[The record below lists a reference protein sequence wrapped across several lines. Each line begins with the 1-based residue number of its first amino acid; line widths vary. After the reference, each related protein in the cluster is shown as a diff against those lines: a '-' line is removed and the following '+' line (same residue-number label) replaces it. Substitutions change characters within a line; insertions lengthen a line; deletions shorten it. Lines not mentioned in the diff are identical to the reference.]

1 MQNRA
6 IKYRIYPS
14 AEQKILFAKTFGCCR
29 KIWNLMLADKI
40 TYYQQ
45 TKKML
50 QTTPA
55 QYKKAYPYLKEADS
69 LALANVQL
77 HLQTAYKNFFRAP
90 SFGFPKF
97 KSKKNPV
104 KSYTTN
110 SVNGNILLKEGK
122 LKLPK
127 TGWIRIRQHRKIRK
141 DGCLKGASVCLEAD
155 GRYYVSLL
163 YFCEEKPVEIRNI
176 RQAVGLDFS
185 MKELYVDSNGKH
197 VGYPHYFR
205 NSEEK
210 LAKAQ
215 RKLSHCRKGSNR
227 YKKQQKKVA
236 RIHTHIAHQRKD
248 YLHKESRKITNFYDI
263 VCIEDLDLKT
273 MSGEHHFG
281 KSVHDNGWRMITDF
295 LQYKLER
302 EVKKLVRIDRW
313 YPSSRTCSC
322 CGKIKHDLKLEER
335 VYLCN
340 CGNRMDRD
348 ENAAINICREGLR
361 ISGIILEKSEKAS

>member
-1 MQNRA
+1 MLINIRELDNNA
-6 IKYRIYPS
+6 HSVFLLYYHLILVVKYRKKVLNDPISGRAREIFEYIAPKYHITL
-14 AEQKILFAKTFGCCR
+14 EE
-29 KIWNLMLADKI
+29 WNHDEDHVHIMFRAHPKSELSKFI
-40 TYYQQ
+40 
-45 TKKML
+45 
-50 QTTPA
+50 
-55 QYKKAYPYLKEADS
+55 
-69 LALANVQL
+69 N
-77 HLQTAYKNFFRAP
+77 AYKSASSRLI
-90 SFGFPKF
+90 
-97 KSKKNPV
+97 KKEYP
-104 KSYTTN
+104 
-110 SVNGNILLKEGK
+110 E
-122 LKLPK
+122 
-127 TGWIRIRQHRKIRK
+127 IRQHRKIRK
-141 DGCLKGASVCLEAD
+141 DACLKGASVCLEAD

-163 YFCEEKPVEIRNI
+163 YFCEEKPVETRNI

-197 VGYPHYFR
+197 AGYPHYFR

-281 KSVHDNGWRMITDF
+281 KSVHDNGWRMFTDF

-302 EVKKLVRIDRW
+302 EGKKLVRIDRW

-335 VYLCN
+335 VYLCS

-348 ENAAINICREGLR
+348 ENAAANICREGLR

>member
-1 MQNRA
+1 MNVVYRF
-6 IKYRIYPS
+6 RIYPN
-14 AEQKILFAKTFGCCR
+14 KIQQELFAKTFGCVRFVYNRMLSEKKECYE
-29 KIWNLMLADKI
+29 KTGKNLKV
-40 TYYQQ
+40 
-45 TKKML
+45 
-50 QTTPA
+50 TPA
-55 QYKKAYPYLKEADS
+55 KYKAEFPWLKEVDS
-69 LALANVQL
+69 LALCNAQL
-77 HLQTAYKNFFRAP
+77 HLQTAYKNFFRDP
-90 SFGFPKF
+90 LFGFPKF

-163 YFCEEKPVEIRNI
+163 YFCEEKTVEIRNI

-197 VGYPHYFR
+197 AGYPHYFR

-215 RKLSHCRKGSNR
+215 RKLSHCRKESNR

-263 VCIEDLDLKT
+263 VYIEDLDLKT

-281 KSVHDNGWRMITDF
+281 KSVHDNGWRMFTDF

-302 EVKKLVRIDRW
+302 EGKKLVRIDRW

-335 VYLCN
+335 VYLCS

-348 ENAAINICREGLR
+348 ENAAVNICREGLR
-361 ISGIILEKSEKAS
+361 MSGIILEKSEKAS

>member
-1 MQNRA
+1 M
-6 IKYRIYPS
+6 
-14 AEQKILFAKTFGCCR
+14 
-29 KIWNLMLADKI
+29 
-40 TYYQQ
+40 
-45 TKKML
+45 
-50 QTTPA
+50 
-55 QYKKAYPYLKEADS
+55 
-69 LALANVQL
+69 
-77 HLQTAYKNFFRAP
+77 
-90 SFGFPKF
+90 
-97 KSKKNPV
+97 
-104 KSYTTN
+104 
-110 SVNGNILLKEGK
+110 
-122 LKLPK
+122 
-127 TGWIRIRQHRKIRK
+127 
-141 DGCLKGASVCLEAD
+141 EAD

-163 YFCEEKPVEIRNI
+163 YFCEEKPVETRNI

-197 VGYPHYFR
+197 AGYPHYFR

-236 RIHTHIAHQRKD
+236 RIHTHITHQRKD

-281 KSVHDNGWRMITDF
+281 KSVHDNGWRMFTDF

-302 EVKKLVRIDRW
+302 EGKKLVRIDRW

-322 CGKIKHDLKLEER
+322 CGKIKHDLKLEDR
-335 VYLCN
+335 VYLCS

-348 ENAAINICREGLR
+348 ENAAANICREGLR

>member
-1 MQNRA
+1 MNVVYRF
-6 IKYRIYPS
+6 RIYPN
-14 AEQKILFAKTFGCCR
+14 KIQQELFAKTFGCVRFVYNRMLSEKKECYE
-29 KIWNLMLADKI
+29 KTGKNLKV
-40 TYYQQ
+40 
-45 TKKML
+45 
-50 QTTPA
+50 TPA
-55 QYKKAYPYLKEADS
+55 KYKAEFPWLKEVDS
-69 LALANVQL
+69 LALCNAQL
-77 HLQTAYKNFFRAP
+77 HLQIAYKNFFR
-90 SFGFPKF
+90 
-97 KSKKNPV
+97 
-104 KSYTTN
+104 
-110 SVNGNILLKEGK
+110 
-122 LKLPK
+122 
-127 TGWIRIRQHRKIRK
+127 IRQHCKIRE
-141 DGCLKGASVCLEAD
+141 DACLKGASVCLEAD

-163 YFCEEKPVEIRNI
+163 YFCEEKPVETRNI

-197 VGYPHYFR
+197 AGYPHYFR

-281 KSVHDNGWRMITDF
+281 KSVHDNGWRMFTDF

-302 EVKKLVRIDRW
+302 EGKKLVRIDRW

-335 VYLCN
+335 VYLCS

>member
-1 MQNRA
+1 M
-6 IKYRIYPS
+6 
-14 AEQKILFAKTFGCCR
+14 
-29 KIWNLMLADKI
+29 
-40 TYYQQ
+40 
-45 TKKML
+45 
-50 QTTPA
+50 PA
-55 QYKKAYPYLKEADS
+55 GFYC
-69 LALANVQL
+69 
-77 HLQTAYKNFFRAP
+77 TP

-110 SVNGNILLKEGK
+110 SVNGNILLKDGK

-127 TGWIRIRQHRKIRK
+127 AGWIRIRQHRKIRE
-141 DGCLKGASVCLEAD
+141 DACLKGASVCLEAD

-176 RQAVGLDFS
+176 RQVVGLDFS

-197 VGYPHYFR
+197 AGYPHYFR

-248 YLHKESRKITNFYDI
+248 YLHKESKKNPNATTFGEITGVNDFTAYMESKPDATTYNDVDEFI
-263 VCIEDLDLKT
+263 N
-273 MSGEHHFG
+273 GECYYTY
-281 KSVHDNGWRMITDF
+281 W
-295 LQYKLER
+295 
-302 EVKKLVRIDRW
+302 
-313 YPSSRTCSC
+313 
-322 CGKIKHDLKLEER
+322 IKHADTSLT
-335 VYLCN
+335 
-340 CGNRMDRD
+340 D
-348 ENAAINICREGLR
+348 
-361 ISGIILEKSEKAS
+361 

>member
-1 MQNRA
+1 MNVVYRF
-6 IKYRIYPS
+6 RIYPN
-14 AEQKILFAKTFGCCR
+14 KIQQELFAKTFGCVR
-29 KIWNLMLADKI
+29 FVYNRMLAE
-40 TYYQQ
+40 
-45 TKKML
+45 KKECYEKTGKNL
-50 QTTPA
+50 KVTPA
-55 QYKKAYPYLKEADS
+55 KYKAEFPWLKEVDS
-69 LALANVQL
+69 LALCNAQL
-77 HLQTAYKNFFRAP
+77 HLQIAYKNFFRDP
-90 SFGFPKF
+90 SFGFPRF

-110 SVNGNILLKEGK
+110 SVNGNILLKDGK

-127 TGWIRIRQHRKIRK
+127 AGWIRIRQHRKIRE
-141 DGCLKGASVCLEAD
+141 DACLKGASVCLEAD

-163 YFCEEKPVEIRNI
+163 YFCEEKPVETRNI

-197 VGYPHYFR
+197 AGYPHYFR

-281 KSVHDNGWRMITDF
+281 KSVHDNGWRMFTDF

-302 EVKKLVRIDRW
+302 EGKKLVRIDRW

-335 VYLCN
+335 VYLCS

-348 ENAAINICREGLR
+348 ENAAVNICREGLR
-361 ISGIILEKSEKAS
+361 MSGIILEKSEKAS